1 MSFKD
6 RFSKEAHDENEQ
18 RLLEH
23 KRENTKQLKVV
34 AWVAGALIG
43 AAALVG
49 YGAAKAVGEAL
60 DTD

>member
-34 AWVAGALIG
+34 GWVAGALI
-43 AAALVG
+43 AAAAVVG
-49 YGAAKAVGEAL
+49 YGATKAIGEAL